1 MRVGGGFVRICRI
14 TFFVA
19 CFWGCY
25 LPDQDKRRATLRTS
39 IISLVLETWD
49 QCGQFVE
56 YVIILPI
63 TPTAFRGESL
73 ATKCS
78 MLTLV
83 WWLSKHKHFL
93 IVQAIYVMQKVFQAI
108 FLPDGSSLVHATFPS
123 MAATPLTIWCTHSP
137 PNSILPSSLLPSV
150 HLFPVQQFT
159 FCRHIALPRCPDSP
173 SPLLSPS
180 SFLFIETHVVVDYG
194 VDGPSALLLCTSVTF
209 ARSFTD
215 WRSRRELS
223 SSRELWFD
231 GLVNR
236 FTSNSVLLVI
246 QTSIYRIRQINCC
259 MYKSHRW
266 HDISFKTNISNIS

>member
-137 PNSILPSSLLPSV
+137 PAPPNSILPSSPFFLPSTYFPFNNS
-150 HLFPVQQFT
+150 LFAVTLLFLVVRIP
-159 FCRHIALPRCPDSP
+159 
-173 SPLLSPS
+173 PLLSYLPLPFS
-180 SFLFIETHVVVDYG
+180 LSRHM
-194 VDGPSALLLCTSVTF
+194 LLLIMVLMVLPHF
-209 ARSFTD
+209 FFVLPLRLHGRSLTGD
-215 WRSRRELS
+215 LDANCLLGGCDLMDSWINSRGRL
-223 SSRELWFD
+223 
-231 GLVNR
+231 
-236 FTSNSVLLVI
+236 LLVI
-246 QTSIYRIRQINCC
+246 QS
-259 MYKSHRW
+259 
-266 HDISFKTNISNIS
+266 